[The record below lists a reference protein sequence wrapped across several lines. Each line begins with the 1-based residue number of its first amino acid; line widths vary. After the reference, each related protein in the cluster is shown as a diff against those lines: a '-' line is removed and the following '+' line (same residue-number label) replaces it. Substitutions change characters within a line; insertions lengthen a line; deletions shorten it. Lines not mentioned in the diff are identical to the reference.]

1 VQHAQL
7 RPQSAS
13 RRSTAMDAKQ
23 YSALGL
29 DAPHHTKTDGTIT
42 ENGYAP
48 GEPNTGGMKNINNP
62 EHTQSKNQPYE
73 LTEEAT

>member
-1 VQHAQL
+1 
-7 RPQSAS
+7 
-13 RRSTAMDAKQ
+13 MDSKQ

-42 ENGYAP
+42 ADGYAP

-62 EHTQSKNQPYE
+62 AHQQSRHNPYE
-73 LTEEAT
+73 LTAEAL